1 MNIKREL
8 QMMSISDLKA
18 VCRELGVSCPNSKS
32 GIIKRL
38 LLPLKKKYLNS
49 PPTSINQNSSQA
61 DINAFFQQVIPGI
74 IIAPNQNNNNMTN
87 QNNNMTNQ
95 NNNNTTNQNNNPKR
109 SSEG

>member
-8 QMMSISDLKA
+8 QKMSISDLRSI
-18 VCRELGVSCPNSKS
+18 CRELGVSCPNSKS

-61 DINAFFQQVIPGI
+61 DINAFVQQVIPGI
-74 IIAPNQNNNNMTN
+74 IIAPNQNNNMTN

-95 NNNNTTNQNNNPKR
+95 NNNMTNQNNNPKR